1 MLITI
6 NQLFTPYFLPV
17 GSVNHS
23 THIMTF
29 TPREDSDQPGHLSS
43 LITLRCFFFFFFF
56 FFCIRRQRVETVH
69 ARIQKVLSVGSNFD
83 NVFFFFFFFLVDEG
97 RRERLSYTT
106 IIGPSSATSK
116 MPSFKWRFAGV
127 TFMDQR

>member
-1 MLITI
+1 MR
-6 NQLFTPYFLPV
+6 
-17 GSVNHS
+17 GSRKFCQWGP
-23 THIMTF
+23 TLTTF
-29 TPREDSDQPGHLSS
+29 S
-43 LITLRCFFFFFFF
+43 
-56 FFCIRRQRVETVH
+56 
-69 ARIQKVLSVGSNFD
+69 
-83 NVFFFFFFFLVDEG
+83 FFFFFFLVDEG